1 MKKDGQ
7 MDTSR
12 TAADVEQA
20 IRDIK
25 THMPETYQAILKRA
39 QDSDLGRQAYSLVR
53 RALRG
58 EPNCF
63 YAMERGRIVGTP
75 FSMPDVTA
83 EMARYMVQFGCS
95 FLIMWQ
101 PGATGQSA
109 QGA

>member
-1 MKKDGQ
+1 
-7 MDTSR
+7 MDTYR

-25 THMPETYQAILKRA
+25 AHMPETYKAILERA
-39 QDSDLGRQAYSLVR
+39 KDSDLGRQAYALVR
-53 RALRG
+53 RGIRG

-63 YAMERGRIVGTP
+63 YAMEQGRVVGAP

-101 PGATGQSA
+101 PDSARQSA
-109 QGA
+109 PGA

>member
-1 MKKDGQ
+1 

-25 THMPETYQAILKRA
+25 AHMPETYKAILERA
-39 QDSDLGRQAYSLVR
+39 KESDLGRQAYSLVR

-58 EPNCF
+58 EANCF
-63 YAMERGRIVGTP
+63 YAMERGRVVGTP

-101 PGATGQSA
+101 PGSDHQPV
-109 QGA
+109 QGG